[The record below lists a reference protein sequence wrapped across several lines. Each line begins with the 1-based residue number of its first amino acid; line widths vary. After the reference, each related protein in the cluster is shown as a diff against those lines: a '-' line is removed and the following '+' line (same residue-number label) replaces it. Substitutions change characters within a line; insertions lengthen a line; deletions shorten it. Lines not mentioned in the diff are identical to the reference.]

1 MDYVVV
7 EILLA
12 DAFYVISDLMIGID
26 LMKITLG
33 TFKNSVYK
41 SRMEFRNVNL
51 WPLEAEYFDQHQ
63 LQYKLFKLS
72 NSFLS
77 CLLHRMLILTL
88 ILIYNSKCVENE
100 IE

>member
-51 WPLEAEYFDQHQ
+51 WPLEA
-63 LQYKLFKLS
+63 
-72 NSFLS
+72 
-77 CLLHRMLILTL
+77 
-88 ILIYNSKCVENE
+88 
-100 IE
+100 